1 MKAEAQAHP
10 PLLLDVL
17 PTLGAELIRLFE
29 SAGRGDL
36 AAQVPSLRVRSRCD
50 CGDDFCATIYV
61 RRGRPFDCITFDAG
75 EGMINVDV
83 DAQDRITGIEILY
96 RDEYKR
102 LVDQLF
108 SRRRAAGGE
117 A

>member
-50 CGDDFCATIYV
+50 CGDDFCATIYTGS
-61 RRGRPFDCITFDAG
+61 GRPADSVDLDPS
-75 EGMINVDV
+75 EGMMIVDV
-83 DAQDRITGIEILY
+83 DEQEHILGVEILY
-96 RDEYKR
+96 REDYKKA
-102 LVDQLF
+102 VDALF
-108 SRRRAAGGE
+108 PLGR
-117 A
+117 